1 MKDKEIREFI
11 LELLNS
17 KLRLFDIES
26 GSLKD
31 DFDIVGSGLLDSM
44 AFIDLIADL
53 EDKFKLQI
61 DFETAADTEGFTTL
75 GGLNSIILKAKN
87 VG

>member
-1 MKDKEIREFI
+1 MVPNTQI
-11 LELLNS
+11 
-17 KLRLFDIES
+17 IEKTTIS
-26 GSLKD
+26 IGN
-31 DFDIVGSGLLDSM
+31 IM

-75 GGLNSIILKAKN
+75 GGLSSIILKAKN